1 MVLETRRRIR
11 GVLFDWDG
19 TLLNSYDADSSA
31 YLAMFRTM
39 QIPWGLEEL
48 AVHYSPNWYDVYRA
62 AKLPRDQRGA
72 ADIAWRKCYAT
83 HRPKLM
89 KNARRILARVQRE
102 YRVGLVTSG
111 DRGRV
116 TRQLREFSLTR
127 LFTVRVCG
135 DDTLRKKPHP
145 APLLLALRGMSL
157 HASSCVYVGDSPED
171 LEMARRAGVRSI
183 AVLGCFPTEKRLR
196 AARPEVLLESIE
208 ELPEALERM
217 ND

>member
-1 MVLETRRRIR
+1 M
-11 GVLFDWDG
+11 LFDWDG
-19 TLLNSYDADSSA
+19 TLLNSYEADSSA
-31 YLAMFRTM
+31 YLAMFREM
-39 QIPWGLEEL
+39 SIPWGLGEL
-48 AVHYSPNWYDVYRA
+48 ALHYSPNWYDVYRA
-62 AKLPRDQRGA
+62 ANLPPARWDA

-83 HRPKLM
+83 HQPKLM
-89 KNARRILARVQRE
+89 KNARRILARVRRE

-135 DDTLRKKPHP
+135 DDTARKKPHP
-145 APLLLALRGMSL
+145 APLLLALRGMRL

-196 AARPEVLLESIE
+196 AGRPEVLLESIE
-208 ELPEALERM
+208 ELPEALKGLRE
-217 ND
+217 